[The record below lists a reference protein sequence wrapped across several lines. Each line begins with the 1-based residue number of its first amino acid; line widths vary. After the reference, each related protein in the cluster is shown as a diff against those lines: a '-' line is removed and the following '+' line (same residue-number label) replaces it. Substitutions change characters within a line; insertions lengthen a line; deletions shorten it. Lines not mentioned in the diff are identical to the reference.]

1 MRHADDDLLQ
11 AELPAALDHLLERRH
26 HQLAAVEPE
35 ALGAG
40 IFHVEEALED
50 LGLDQL
56 LEDRLLALR
65 REANVGVRP
74 LEPVLDPLPLLGIGD
89 MHVLR
94 ADMLAVDALQNIEDL
109 AKRAELEAERAA
121 EIDRPV
127 VVRLGEAVGSRP
139 ELRMLLAGRE
149 LERIELG
156 DEMAARA
163 VVADQHAGGKRVPR
177 RGKRLLLGEGGR
189 RQHLAL
195 KPVRRLP
202 GRSPRLKQHIVL
214 VVP

>member
-11 AELPAALDHLLERRH
+11 PELPAALDHLLECRH
-26 HQLAAVEPE
+26 HRLAAVEPE

-65 REANVGVRP
+65 REANVVWP

-94 ADMLAVDALQNIEDL
+94 ADMLAVDALQNVEDL

-127 VVRLGEAVGSRP
+127 VIRLGEAVGPRP
-139 ELRMLLAGRE
+139 ELGMFLAGRE

-163 VVADQHAGGKRVPR
+163 VVPDQHAGGKRVAR
-177 RGKRLLLGEGGR
+177 RCKRLLLGEGGW

-202 GRSPRLKQHIVL
+202 GRSTRLKQHIVL